1 MPDRTRL
8 YGPLLDTLDVKGA
21 DKDPKTQLQEWLQSR
36 RHAYR
41 EYTVIATRGAAHEQ
55 RFDVECVV
63 RELDVRT
70 IGTGTSRRLAEQ
82 EPRRGLRTTGLRE

>member
-1 MPDRTRL
+1 
-8 YGPLLDTLDVKGA
+8 
-21 DKDPKTQLQEWLQSR
+21 
-36 RHAYR
+36 
-41 EYTVIATRGAAHEQ
+41 VIATRGAAHEQ

-82 EPRRGLRTTGLRE
+82 EAARAAFDRIRA